1 MREDEWTESKDG
13 RQGFRGESSVS
24 LSLIIKNRQQR
35 NGQEEVVVL
44 NLEAPDEEAGVEGKE
59 CNLSTYFPCQM
70 LSSQEV
76 SESETGEDDKDDDNC
91 TSDDCSASVSS
102 RTRRNTRQGDN

>member
-1 MREDEWTESKDG
+1 MDK
-13 RQGFRGESSVS
+13 GFRGESSVS
-24 LSLIIKNRQQR
+24 VSLIIKNRQQR
-35 NGQEEVVVL
+35 NGQEEEVVVL
-44 NLEAPDEEAGVEGKE
+44 NLSAPDEEAGVEGKE

-91 TSDDCSASVSS
+91 TGDDFSPSVSS
-102 RTRRNTRQGDN
+102 RTRRNTRQGDTTKGKKTCVK

>member
-1 MREDEWTESKDG
+1 MDK
-13 RQGFRGESSVS
+13 GFRGESSVS

-35 NGQEEVVVL
+35 NGQEEEVVVL
-44 NLEAPDEEAGVEGKE
+44 NLSAPDEEAGVEGKE

-91 TSDDCSASVSS
+91 TGDDFSPLFPQELEETQDKETTKGKKTCVK
-102 RTRRNTRQGDN
+102 